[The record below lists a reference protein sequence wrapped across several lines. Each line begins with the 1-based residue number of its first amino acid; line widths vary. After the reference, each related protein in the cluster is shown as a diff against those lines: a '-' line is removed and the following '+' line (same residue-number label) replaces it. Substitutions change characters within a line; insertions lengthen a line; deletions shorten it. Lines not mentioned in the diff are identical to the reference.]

1 MNLRRRETRR
11 DSVHIAAFTKF
22 CSGPTRTSR
31 YPSLFTR
38 SGRGNVS
45 RSAPRDVDR
54 LGYRSWRA
62 ARDGACAPRMRFKD
76 LERGVRII
84 SICELEY
91 SPADT
96 LTLYQRIPGSMATAA
111 FTATVETLTED
122 NLPLAGSTQSPFRQ
136 QEILLWS
143 QPFAKLQKSRNDR

>member
-1 MNLRRRETRR
+1 VKKMNLRRRETRR

-76 LERGVRII
+76 LERGVSII

-122 NLPLAGSTQSPFRQ
+122 
-136 QEILLWS
+136 
-143 QPFAKLQKSRNDR
+143 